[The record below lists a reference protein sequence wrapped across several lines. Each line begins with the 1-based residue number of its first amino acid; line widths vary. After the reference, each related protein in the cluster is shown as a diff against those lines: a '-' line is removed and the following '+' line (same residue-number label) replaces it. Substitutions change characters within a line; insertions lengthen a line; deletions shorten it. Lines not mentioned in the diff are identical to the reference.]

1 MDYSRR
7 SHSKHCLMVHLIFVC
22 KYRKKLLIKFG
33 VEMKN
38 IFYNIAEEK
47 DFTILEMEIDKDHI
61 HILVK
66 YEPSISVLQIV
77 RWLKQISTYRI
88 WRNDYNREILKYEF
102 WKEKLFGVMDILHVA

>member
-1 MDYSRR
+1 
-7 SHSKHCLMVHLIFVC
+7 
-22 KYRKKLLIKFG
+22 
-33 VEMKN
+33 MKN

-47 DFTILEMEIDKDHI
+47 DFIILEMKIDKDHI

-88 WRNDYNREILKYEF
+88 WRNDYNREILKYKF
-102 WKEKLFGVMDILHVA
+102 WKEKTFWSDGYFACSIGMVSEEIIRKYIQNQG